1 MNSSFLEI
9 DGVRIRYQQMGQGPD
24 VLLLHGWGGQIESFH
39 PVTQALAP
47 HFRTTAMDF
56 PGHGQS
62 GLPPQPW
69 HVSDFLRCTLELMDR
84 LELRCPHIV
93 AHSFGGRVT
102 IKLASQHSERAAR
115 LLFTAGAGVPAPAS
129 AGVKLKRL
137 AAHFKPFVPK
147 GVREKL
153 APRLSSS
160 DYRNAGELRPTLGNV
175 VAEDLTPYLASI
187 RHQAL
192 LVWGDQD
199 RETPL
204 HCGQVMKEK
213 MPNAELVVFAGAGH
227 FPYLDQPAKFNMLAL
242 RFLREE

>member
-1 MNSSFLEI
+1 MTSGFLEI
-9 DGVRIRYQQMGQGPD
+9 DGVRVRYQQAGHGPD

-39 PVTQALAP
+39 PVTQALAA
-47 HFRTTAMDF
+47 HFRTTAIDF

-69 HVSDFLRCTLELMDR
+69 HVSDFLGSALQLMDR
-84 LELRCPHIV
+84 LELSRPHIV

-102 IKLASQHSERAAR
+102 IKLAAQYPDRAAR

-129 AGVKLKRL
+129 AGVRLKRL
-137 AAHFKPFVPK
+137 AAHFKRFVPT

-160 DYRNAGELRPTLGNV
+160 DYRNAGELRPTLSHV
-175 VAEDLTPYLASI
+175 VAEDLTPYLHSI
-187 RHQAL
+187 NHRTL

-204 HCGQVMKEK
+204 RCGQVMKDK

-242 RFLREE
+242 RFLRED

>member
-1 MNSSFLEI
+1 MTNSFLEI
-9 DGVRIRYQQMGQGPD
+9 DGVRIRYQQTGHGPD

-39 PVTQALAP
+39 PVIQALSP
-47 HFRTTAMDF
+47 HFRTTAIDF

-62 GLPPQPW
+62 GLPPAPW
-69 HVSDFLRCTLELMDR
+69 HVSDFLDSTLQLMDR
-84 LELRCPHIV
+84 LELSRPHIV

-102 IKLASQHSERAAR
+102 IKLAAQHADRASR

-129 AGVKLKRL
+129 TGVKLKRL

-153 APRLSSS
+153 TPRLSSS
-160 DYRNAGELRPTLGNV
+160 DYRNAGELRPTLRHI
-175 VAEDLTPYLASI
+175 VAEDLTPYLPSI
-187 RHQAL
+187 KHTTL
-192 LVWGDQD
+192 LVWGDSD

-204 HCGQVMKEK
+204 HCGRVMKDK

-242 RFLREE
+242 RFLRED